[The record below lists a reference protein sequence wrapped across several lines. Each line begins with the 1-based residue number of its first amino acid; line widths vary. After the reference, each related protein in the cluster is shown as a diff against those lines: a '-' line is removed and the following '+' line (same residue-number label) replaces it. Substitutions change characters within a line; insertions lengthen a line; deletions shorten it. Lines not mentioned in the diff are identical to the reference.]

1 MANYVKNRLTI
12 QGKNA
17 EKIMQS
23 LVTVSPETNKFYFDF
38 NKIVPMP
45 DFIFKGNLGQK
56 EKEEYGKN
64 NWYDWSITNWG
75 TKWNALDTEYERGA
89 NVVCFETAWSDIRKF
104 ICKLSQQYPTNTF
117 MYDYAE
123 ERIGFYTG
131 QATFQCGENINNIE
145 NEDYSKEAYE
155 LAFELWGQ
163 GFKEEYKFD
172 KKLNTYVPIEE

>member
-1 MANYVKNRLTI
+1 
-12 QGKNA
+12 
-17 EKIMQS
+17 
-23 LVTVSPETNKFYFDF
+23 
-38 NKIVPMP
+38 
-45 DFIFKGNLGQK
+45 
-56 EKEEYGKN
+56 
-64 NWYDWSITNWG
+64 
-75 TKWNALDTEYERGA
+75 
-89 NVVCFETAWSDIRKF
+89 
-104 ICKLSQQYPTNTF
+104 